1 MHFTAKMAEGGGWW
15 GSWVSTAKNKS
26 AEVFEF
32 MKKDISEFSSAVKT
46 EASTIAE
53 AVKSEASTIAEAVK
67 ETLQL
72 DNEESPAGT
81 VKKSVSSFLSQL
93 WEPITVDD
101 QLSPIIIK
109 DSQPVSMTDLQYKHH
124 LLITDAETF
133 IKEIS
138 DDEKPQ
144 FDAWYNV
151 VVEDFNDVESLGRQL
166 SSCPALEDKYRE
178 LVPDQVSHSDFWK
191 RYMFRRALMLDQY
204 AEEDRRKAREREEI
218 DNFPWE
224 KEKFATDI
232 ELSEEEQI
240 KLLNDYEEE
249 KNLKNQKKMK
259 KELSE
264 PNLKVRE
271 RNDLV
276 IVGTETPSQ
285 ASTSSK
291 ESTDGDWEKEFE
303 IEETEDKTD
312 ETKKTDT

>member
-1 MHFTAKMAEGGGWW
+1 MAEGGGWW
-15 GSWVSTAKNKS
+15 GSWVNTAKSKS

-32 MKKDISEFSSAVKT
+32 MKKDITEFSSAVKTEATTIAEAVKT

-53 AVKSEASTIAEAVK
+53 AVKES
-67 ETLQL
+67 LQL

-81 VKKSVSSFLSQL
+81 VKKSVSSFFSQL
-93 WEPITVDD
+93 WEPVTVDD

-109 DSQPVSMTDLQYKHH
+109 DSEPVSMTDLQYKHH
-124 LLITDAETF
+124 LLITDPETF
-133 IKEIS
+133 SREIS
-138 DDEKPQ
+138 EEERPQ
-144 FDAWYNV
+144 FEAWYNV
-151 VVEDFNDVESLGRQL
+151 VEEDFNDVESLGRQL
-166 SSCPALEDKYRE
+166 SACPALEDKYRE
-178 LVPDQVSHSDFWK
+178 LVPEQVSHSDFWK

-204 AEEDRRKAREREEI
+204 AEEDRRKAREKEEI
-218 DNFPWE
+218 ENFPWE

-232 ELSEEEQI
+232 ELTEEEQI
-240 KLLNDYEEE
+240 KLLNEYEEE

-259 KELSE
+259 KEMSDN
-264 PNLKVRE
+264 NLKVRE

-303 IEETEDKTD
+303 IDEADEKNEEAKKN
-312 ETKKTDT
+312 TK